1 MIIAIVFA
9 FLIFIVGGFGI
20 INSKNIVKTIIAL
33 NISQTALILIFV
45 FSAKEMGVSI
55 PIVGIETGAMVDPVP
70 QALIITAIVIGASTT
85 ALALMMSIKIFHY
98 YGTLEW
104 KKIFERVD

>member
-1 MIIAIVFA
+1 MIAPIIVA
-9 FLIFIVGGFGI
+9 FLVFIVGGFGI
-20 INSKNIVKTIIAL
+20 INSKNIVKTIISL
-33 NISQTALILIFV
+33 NIAQTALILIFV
-45 FSAKEMGVSI
+45 FSAREMGSSI
-55 PIVGIETGAMVDPVP
+55 PIVDIAEASMVDPVP

-104 KKIFERVD
+104 KKIFDKG